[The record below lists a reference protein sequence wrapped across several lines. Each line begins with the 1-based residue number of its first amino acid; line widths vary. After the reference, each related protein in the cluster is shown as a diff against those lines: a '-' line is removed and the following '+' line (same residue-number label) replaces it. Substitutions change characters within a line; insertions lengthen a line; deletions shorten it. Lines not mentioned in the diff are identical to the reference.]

1 MITDDGVNWVYVESN
16 MSSDNSWRKF
26 AFRVKDYVNL
36 TNSFRIKFIASDSIR
51 LGQYLDGGSLVEA
64 AVDDVYLYEQSGP
77 PPTSINNFEDVYD
90 LEIYPNPSSGIF
102 YIENF
107 EKSLDVKVLNSLG
120 DIILD
125 KSIKLSDNIIDIS
138 GHAKGV
144 YYLEI
149 YQDNV
154 MLIKKLV
161 FD

>member
-1 MITDDGVNWVYVESN
+1 M
-16 MSSDNSWRKF
+16 
-26 AFRVKDYVNL
+26 
-36 TNSFRIKFIASDSIR
+36 
-51 LGQYLDGGSLVEA
+51 
-64 AVDDVYLYEQSGP
+64 YLYEQSGP

-90 LEIYPNPSSGIF
+90 VEIYPNPSSGIF

-161 FD
+161 VD